1 MQCPNCN
8 SSMLKCIDSRPISGR
23 TRRRHEC
30 LKCRGRFSTVEISVD
45 EFKALQLREKLLADV
60 LEFSRNTEEKMSNE

>member
-1 MQCPNCN
+1 MLCPNCK
-8 SSMLKCIDSRPISGR
+8 SSMLKCIDSRPIGGR

-60 LEFSRNTEEKMSNE
+60 LEFSRKAEEKLNQ